1 MKSFVQ
7 ISLISAVFQGGYAKP
22 DPTSCKAP
30 FQGSYVKGSYIVT
43 LKPSTK
49 GDVLQDHLKE
59 VRKLFD
65 SEKYSNEIKHEYGKA
80 LLGYSAKF
88 TDDVLAK
95 VEAMPEVK
103 AVEKDQLI
111 EPAEIQ
117 TKSWGLARLSSKDKL
132 VKSESYSYN
141 YDPSGGEG
149 VDVYVIDSGIKTD
162 HPEFEGRARWGENFI
177 DKENIDDGG
186 HGTHVA
192 GIIGSKTYGVAK
204 KSTLIAVKVNDA
216 KNSGSVDSAI
226 AGIDWVLKNLNNKN
240 GCVINLSLSADYS
253 EAFSNVLR
261 AAVNVGC
268 VVTASAG
275 NKDQDICSILPAC
288 DPYVITVGAST
299 FDDLRASF
307 SNWGKCLNV
316 FAPGKD
322 IISTSNDGKTQVKSG
337 TSMAAAYVAGLAAN
351 FMSKTGMRQPDYFAK
366 YVKEHSN
373 SNVLKKVEVGSPN
386 LLASNIDLLKLK
398 EPEAN

>member
-1 MKSFVQ
+1 MIVGMKSFVQ
-7 ISLISAVFQGGYAKP
+7 ISLISAFFQGGYTKP

-30 FQGSYVKGSYIVT
+30 FQGSYIVT
-43 LKPSTK
+43 LNPSTK

-59 VRKLFD
+59 VRKLID
-65 SEKYSNEIKHEYGKA
+65 SEKHSNEIKHEYGKA

-95 VEAMPEVK
+95 VKAMPEVK

-117 TKSWGLARLSSKDKL
+117 TESWGLARLSSKDKL

-141 YDPSGGEG
+141 YDTSGGEG

-162 HPEFEGRARWGENFI
+162 HPEFEGRARWGETSLI
-177 DKENIDDGG
+177 KR
-186 HGTHVA
+186 T
-192 GIIGSKTYGVAK
+192 SMMTYGVAK

-216 KNSGSVDSAI
+216 KNSGSVDLAV

-253 EAFSNVLR
+253 EAFFNVLR

-299 FDDLRASF
+299 LDDLRASF

-316 FAPGKD
+316 FAPDKD
-322 IISTSNDGKTQVKSG
+322 IISTSNNGKTQVKSG

-351 FMSKTGMRQPDYFAK
+351 FMSKTGKRQPDYFAK
-366 YVKEHSN
+366 YIKEHSK
-373 SNVLKKVEVGSPN
+373 SNVLKEVE
-386 LLASNIDLLKLK
+386 
-398 EPEAN
+398 